1 MKLPVTLIISTME
14 LFIAKM
20 INAVL
25 LDSNMILMG

>member
-1 MKLPVTLIISTME
+1 MKLPVILIIPTME

-20 INAVL
+20 IDAVL

>member
-1 MKLPVTLIISTME
+1 MKLPVILIISTME
-14 LFIAKM
+14 PFIAKM